1 MNSASSSFSK
11 ANAPK
16 RRETWRECDW
26 IRIGFLSQITQSL
39 FSNKVCGLRP
49 HFSPVVF
56 SVLEELALNNTS
68 PFSVA
73 MQLEEMALLCLD
85 TSFQPS
91 FSSVRIFSLYL
102 LSEVLAGKFCS
113 GSTCPRFPLQCTV
126 CFEKSPQTSCIPFA
140 FFFVSVRGPDPPF
153 GLTSAPVLSATRFFG
168 RFR

>member
-1 MNSASSSFSK
+1 MKRSHIYILNIYIYVPGSRFATTPPSPRMHSGTKTLSGSFSK
-11 ANAPK
+11 VNAPK
-16 RRETWRECDW
+16 RWETWREYDW
-26 IRIGFLSQITQSL
+26 IRIGFLGQITQRV
-39 FSNKVCGLRP
+39 FSSKVGGLGP

-126 CFEKSPQTSCIPFA
+126 CFEK
-140 FFFVSVRGPDPPF
+140 
-153 GLTSAPVLSATRFFG
+153 
-168 RFR
+168 